1 MLAEGSVD
9 TAAKHMQFAVAV
21 AQPYAVAAA
30 AALAVAFAQP
40 YAVVAAAVAAGVRSQ
55 RVMGID
61 FFAFDLD
68 SVVEVEPDFAFEYS
82 AVVAVELV
90 PLEVLPL
97 VVHFDDSF
105 DQSVVVAAAA
115 SEAQAFLVAPSVGL
129 QPSACLE
136 HLLAVV
142 AVPLATQ
149 LVGGLA
155 PSSTVAAA
163 VVVATS
169 VIDMLAHCEFEW
181 LAVAGWVR

>member
-1 MLAEGSVD
+1 LHSNN
-9 TAAKHMQFAVAV
+9 
-21 AQPYAVAAA
+21 
-30 AALAVAFAQP
+30 
-40 YAVVAAAVAAGVRSQ
+40 
-55 RVMGID
+55 
-61 FFAFDLD
+61 
-68 SVVEVEPDFAFEYS
+68 S

-105 DQSVVVAAAA
+105 DQSVVVVAAAA